1 MADFGAMP
9 PTPRPLRVLQVV
21 PALDAGG
28 VERTAVD
35 IAGGLVRAGHGAVVA
50 SEGGR
55 LEAELERAGGR
66 HVRLPLA
73 SKNPMTMLAN
83 ARRLVRLVEAEGIDI
98 VHARSRA
105 PAWSALM
112 AARRTGRAFV
122 TTYHGAYGQGSG
134 IGGAIKGAYNGV
146 MARGDVV
153 IANSAFTRDLI
164 LSRHIGQRGSTDP
177 EHVRVIHRGTD
188 LARFD
193 PARVPDGA
201 VAALRERW
209 GLMPDVRVVLLPG
222 RLTGWK
228 GHVVLLEA
236 AARLA
241 RADTVLVF
249 VGDPQGREAY
259 AQGLRGRAEALGL
272 SLVLP
277 GHDADM
283 PTAYAAAD
291 IVVVPSTEPEAF
303 GRTAVEAQAMGRPV
317 IVADHGA
324 MPETV
329 IDRRSPGWTGWR
341 TPPGDAA
348 ALAAALA
355 DALALSAEER
365 RALSTRAR
373 AQAERF
379 GLARMIAETM
389 RVYEDLAEA
398 RRA

>member
-1 MADFGAMP
+1 M
-9 PTPRPLRVLQVV
+9 

-35 IAGGLVRAGHGAVVA
+35 VARGLADAGHVALVA

-55 LEAELERAGGR
+55 LEGELERAGGR

-73 SKNPMTMLAN
+73 SKNPITMLAS
-83 ARRLVRLVEAEGIDI
+83 AHRLAALIEAEGVDI

-122 TTYHGAYGQGSG
+122 TTYHGAYGQGPG

-164 LSRHIGQRGSTDP
+164 LARHMARRAPAALDTAD
-177 EHVRVIHRGTD
+177 VRVIHRGTD

-193 PARVPDGA
+193 PARVTDGA

-209 GLMPDVRVVLLPG
+209 GVVPGLRVVLLPG

-228 GHVVLLEA
+228 GHGVLLEA

-241 RADTVLVF
+241 RADTALVF
-249 VGDPQGREAY
+249 VGDPQGRETY
-259 AQGLRGRAEALGL
+259 VESLRGRAEALGL
-272 SLVLP
+272 SLVMP

-341 TPPGDAA
+341 TPPGDGA

-355 DALALSAEER
+355 DALTLSAEESQ
-365 RALSTRAR
+365 ALFARAR

-379 GLARMIAETM
+379 GLARMIAETLQ
-389 RVYEDLAEA
+389 VYEGLIEA
-398 RRA
+398 RRAWPD